1 VPGWLVCANAALA
14 MVRVSAVAAAAAI
27 ANFFIRVTPVFLES
41 LLVSFQQ
48 GYQRECERCANFE
61 TDNKFI

>member
-1 VPGWLVCANAALA
+1 
-14 MVRVSAVAAAAAI
+14 MVRVSAVTVAAVI